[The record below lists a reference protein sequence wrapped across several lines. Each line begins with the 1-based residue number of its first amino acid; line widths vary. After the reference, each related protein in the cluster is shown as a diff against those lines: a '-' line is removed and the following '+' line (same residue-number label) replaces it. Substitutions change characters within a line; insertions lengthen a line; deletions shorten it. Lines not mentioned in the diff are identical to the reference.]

1 MSDFAKLRH
10 DHADLVRMVR
20 NLEAIIALPSPPPQ
34 LELFELRRQLTS
46 TLVAHLKT
54 EDWVL
59 YPRLMA
65 SPDPAVAATG
75 QSFNQEMTGLAAAY
89 SDYAGRW
96 GATAIES
103 DWPTYCTE
111 SRAIVD
117 ALMARITREN
127 RELLPLL
134 EAIEKAA

>member
-1 MSDFAKLRH
+1 MSDYAKLRQ

-20 NLEAIIALPSPPPQ
+20 TLEEVIGEPSPPPQ
-34 LELFELRRQLTS
+34 LELFELRRQITS
-46 TLVAHLKT
+46 TLIAHLKT

-65 SPDPAVAATG
+65 SGDATVADAG
-75 QSFNQEMTGLAAAY
+75 RAFNEEMTGIASAY
-89 SDYAGRW
+89 SDYASRW
-96 GATAIES
+96 GATAIDA
-103 DWPTYCTE
+103 DWAGYCAET
-111 SRAIVD
+111 RAIID
-117 ALMARITREN
+117 ALMTRITREN